1 MSVKRWLLRRMPHPA
16 EWLANSALLRPLAP
30 YLGHPALWSLQR
42 RKVALA
48 VAVGLFSGLMP
59 GPTQMLTAALLA
71 LLFRINLPVAL
82 ACTLYTNPLT
92 YLPLYYLAF
101 ELGKLLLGINGEL
114 VMPPFPVFD
123 GEHLWQWQH
132 AVLAWTMHMGW
143 PLVVGVPA
151 LGLAL
156 GLGGYVIVMLLW
168 QCAVLRQWRKRKE
181 VRGSD

>member
-1 MSVKRWLLRRMPHPA
+1 
-16 EWLANSALLRPLAP
+16 
-30 YLGHPALWSLQR
+30 
-42 RKVALA
+42 
-48 VAVGLFSGLMP
+48 
-59 GPTQMLTAALLA
+59 
-71 LLFRINLPVAL
+71 
-82 ACTLYTNPLT
+82 
-92 YLPLYYLAF
+92 
-101 ELGKLLLGINGEL
+101 
-114 VMPPFPVFD
+114 MPPFPVFD